1 MMRPMMVITT
11 SISTRVKPCSLRRSR
26 CCARN
31 KENRPLRLS
40 LRLPWR
46 VSDFIMNLIL
56 ALADKLSDRQ
66 QRGHDR
72 YDQSAHDRADSDDG
86 ERPDDAYDPI
96 QAALQFL
103 FIGFGDP
110 ARQPRQLPGFLA

>member
-11 SISTRVKPCSLRRSR
+11 SISTRVKPCSLRRSL

-31 KENRPLRLS
+31 METRPLL
-40 LRLPWR
+40 LCWR

-56 ALADKLSDRQ
+56 ALAHKLSDRQ

-72 YDQSAHDRADSDDG
+72 YDQSAHHRADGDDG
-86 ERPDDAYDPI
+86 ERPDDAYDPV
-96 QAALQFL
+96 QAALQFRFVEL
-103 FIGFGDP
+103 GDP
-110 ARQPRQLPGFLA
+110 PRQRPQVAVFL